1 MNVLSIDSSCKQVS
15 VALKKDNQ
23 FFSLES
29 EQKVRASQVT
39 LKMIDELLKKNN
51 LKCQDLNILVFNKGP
66 ASFTGTRLA
75 ASIVQ
80 AIGYSWNIPVI
91 GVSSLALM
99 AHIYYKTHNY
109 SEILSIKKAYSKK
122 IYWALY
128 NIDQNAYE
136 PIDGN
141 HISEFPDIKFNE
153 SSKWHGLSDC
163 WNEYQTGTNKL
174 IAHHVERID
183 AEEEIGAK
191 AIIEFVMSNKK
202 LSKTFDYK
210 DTIPDYINHD
220 LFD

>member
-1 MNVLSIDSSCKQVS
+1 MNILSIDSSCNKVS
-15 VALKKDNQ
+15 VALKKDDQ

-29 EQKVRASQVT
+29 KQEVRASQVT
-39 LKMIDELLKKNN
+39 LKMIDELLKKYN
-51 LKCQDLNILVFNKGP
+51 LKCKDLNVLAFNKGP

-91 GVSSLALM
+91 GVSSLALI
-99 AHIYYKTHNY
+99 AQIYHKTHNY
-109 SEILSIKKAYSKK
+109 SKILSIKKAYSKK

-128 NIDQNAYE
+128 DVDQNAYE

-141 HISEFPDIKFNE
+141 HISEFSDIEFDNNF
-153 SSKWHGLSDC
+153 KWYGLSDC
-163 WNEYQTGTNKL
+163 WDEYQVGMNKL
-174 IAHHVERID
+174 IDQHIERID
-183 AEEEIGAK
+183 IREKIGAK
-191 AIIEFVMSNKK
+191 AIIDFIVLNEN
-202 LSKTFDYK
+202 LNKTFDYK